1 MCLQVADIRGKEAA
15 AAETPAAG
23 DAPQLDFA
31 QPEPE
36 NVDEVCAIP
45 YVHLLP
51 CFSSYPR
58 PATTP
63 DMDSGR
69 MH

>member
-36 NVDEVCAIP
+36 NVDEVCAVQIWKLMS
-45 YVHLLP
+45 LLQLI
-51 CFSSYPR
+51 FLASHQ
-58 PATTP
+58 A
-63 DMDSGR
+63 
-69 MH
+69 